1 MNKTK
6 KVLMALL
13 CALTV
18 SAGTMGFAAC
28 ELGGGSSAS
37 ESAQNSEQSES
48 VETSETPDG
57 SENENSEADNSDTEA
72 SENSESSEDSGS
84 ATAFEWNIIVQN
96 ADEIGLGG
104 AVVTVKDGE
113 DVIAT
118 KKTTDI
124 GYATFRN
131 FDFDFGDYT
140 IEVTAPA
147 GYELLDSGVIVI
159 DGETEGV
166 WSVNVAPTGKLPEV
180 GNAANSD
187 YILGDVICDYTLE
200 TTNAETVS
208 FAQLLQEKDMILLN
222 FWATW
227 CLPCKA
233 EFPFMNEAYE
243 MYQDKVAVVTVTI
256 DPSDSMEQLSNFKE
270 TNGYSFI
277 FAGYNEDIVGAF
289 DTSSVPLTVIID
301 KNGVVSYI
309 HGGSMTSSE
318 QFTDI
323 FDVYTHEK
331 YQSAIVFEDNPNW
344 SDYLPKDDIGG
355 GDIGGDVGGD
365 DNNDDNDDNN
375 DNENDGDDDNDL
387 PVIIAYT
394 LEYADNGNGYTV
406 VGRGNF
412 PGGMLLIPDTHEGQA
427 VTAVSEGAFMGATDI
442 YAVVIPDSV
451 TSLGMGAFSG
461 CININRIEVGTGLT
475 EAWSAFDGCNKVV
488 EICDG
493 TYSNMFFMG
502 DYSMYGLN
510 AETIKNCYTPD
521 MGTSGLV
528 MDGNGFVTYQA
539 QPSAM
544 APEMPVDST
553 KYLVNYVGTNSNAV
567 IPNGVNRVA
576 MYAFSGNSAVQSIV
590 VPEMVTYVE
599 KYAFTN
605 TSVQTISLPASLT
618 TLASDALDGCTA
630 LAAVEVDANNPS
642 YSAIDGNLYNKA
654 GTTLV
659 RYMPANSATEYVTPD
674 TVTEIGWKAFKNIQS
689 LQKVTIGANV
699 TKVNTYAFN
708 YNACLK
714 EVVILGATSFGTEVF
729 ANSSALEK
737 VTVAGAA
744 ELGKGT
750 FKYCKMLKTV
760 SLADG
765 VTFAGGDS
773 DETYIF
779 AECTALEEIRI
790 PGSVTRIHKRAFE
803 GCTALKKIVLEEG
816 VKYICEDAFNR
827 CKNFEL
833 VMPTTVTWVHRYGLK
848 VSNYI
853 TAIYYAGAEAD
864 LDGIN
869 YYLGGS
875 INGITNNWYFYS
887 EEEPTTAGNFWH
899 YNDGEVEIWSV

>member
-1 MNKTK
+1 MKKTR
-6 KVLMALL
+6 KVLIALL

-18 SAGTMGFAAC
+18 SAGTMGLAAC
-28 ELGGGSSAS
+28 ELGLGGTS
-37 ESAQNSEQSES
+37 ESAQNSES
-48 VETSETPDG
+48 V
-57 SENENSEADNSDTEA
+57 ENSEQTDDSEKGDTEDSDNSDTED
-72 SENSESSEDSGS
+72 SDGSESSDGADS
-84 ATAFEWNIIVQN
+84 TEFEWNIIVQN
-96 ADEIGLGG
+96 ASEIGLAG

-118 KKTTDI
+118 KTTTDI

-131 FDFDFGDYT
+131 YDFAFGNYT

-147 GYELLDSGVIVI
+147 GYELVDSGIIVI

-180 GNAANSD
+180 NASEKKE
-187 YILGDVICDYTLE
+187 YCLGDVVYDYTLE
-200 TTNAETVS
+200 TTTAETVS

-227 CLPCKA
+227 CAPCKA
-233 EFPFMNEAYE
+233 EFPYMNEAYE
-243 MYQDKVAVVTVTI
+243 MYQDKAAVVTVTI
-256 DPSDSMEQLSNFKE
+256 DPSDSMDELTAYKNNEGF
-270 TNGYSFI
+270 SFI
-277 FAGYNEDIVGAF
+277 FAGYSEELVSAF
-289 DTSSVPLTVIID
+289 KASAVPLTVIID

-309 HGGSMTSSE
+309 HGGSMTTLE

-323 FDVYTHEK
+323 FAVYTHEN
-331 YQSAIVFEDNPNW
+331 YQSAIVFESNPNW
-344 SDYLPKDDIGG
+344 ADYLPAGGDLG
-355 GDIGGDVGGD
+355 GDIGGDIGGD
-365 DNNDDNDDNN
+365 TDDDNDDNGN
-375 DNENDGDDDNDL
+375 DNEDL
-387 PVIIAYT
+387 PVIAAYT
-394 LEYADNGNGYTV
+394 LDYVDNGNGYTV

-412 PGGMLLIPDTHEGQA
+412 PGGMLLIPETYEGQA
-427 VTAVSEGAFMGATDI
+427 VTAVAEGAFMGATDV
-442 YAVVIPDSV
+442 YAVIIPDSV

-493 TYSNMFFMG
+493 TYSGMFFMG
-502 DYSMYGLN
+502 DYSMYGIN
-510 AETIKNCYTPD
+510 AETVKNCYMRD
-521 MGTSGLV
+521 MGTSGLT
-528 MDGNGFVTYQA
+528 MDSNGFVTYQA

-553 KYLVNYVGTNSNAV
+553 KYLVNYVGTNSNVV
-567 IPNGVNRVA
+567 IPNGIDRVG

-590 VPEMVTYVE
+590 VPESVTYVE

-605 TSVQTISLPASLT
+605 TTVQNISLPASLT

-630 LAAVEVDANNPS
+630 LAAVEVAANNPS
-642 YSAIDGNLYNKA
+642 YTAIDGNLYNKA

-659 RYMPANSATEYVTPD
+659 RYMPANPATEYVTPD
-674 TVTEIGWKAFKNIQS
+674 TVTEIGWKAFKNIQN
-689 LQKVTIGANV
+689 LQKVTIGENV

-729 ANSSALEK
+729 ASSSALEK

-750 FKYCKMLKTV
+750 FKYCKALKTV

-803 GCTALKKIVLEEG
+803 GCTALKKVVLEEG

-853 TAIYYAGAEAD
+853 TALYYAGTEAD
-864 LDGIN
+864 LSGIN

-887 EEEPTTAGNFWH
+887 EEAPTTEGNFWH
-899 YNDGEVEIWSV
+899 YNNGEIEIWG